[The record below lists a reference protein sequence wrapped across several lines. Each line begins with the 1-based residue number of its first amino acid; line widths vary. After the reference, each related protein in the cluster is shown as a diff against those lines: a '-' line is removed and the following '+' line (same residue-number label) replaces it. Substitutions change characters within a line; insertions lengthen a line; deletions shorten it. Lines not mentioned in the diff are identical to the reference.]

1 MRWIVCA
8 FGLVAL
14 PSSAATYICVVQG
27 KPVYTT
33 TKIGNLCEIS
43 DMNGISER
51 QTTTFAPPPVVSP
64 DVALPNETRQPVA
77 QTPQESDQLYKL
89 WHELEYGSYDK
100 VPISPITQLP
110 KPTTKS
116 TTKPTINTKP
126 QVAKKTNSPPKTTQT
141 TTKTN
146 STESKSAAYD
156 YVPSIKR
163 FNRVG
168 IGLVNRRQILLQE
181 IQREQAALTI
191 AREQLTAA
199 RKRNDTEAVKKYS
212 LMVLDRQQNVLALS
226 RELRR

>member
-1 MRWIVCA
+1 MRWIVCV

-51 QTTTFAPPPVVSP
+51 NTITFAPPPMVSP
-64 DVALPNETRQPVA
+64 DVALPNETSQPIA
-77 QTPQESDQLYKL
+77 QTPQETDQLYEL

-110 KPTTKS
+110 KPELTAKPKVTK
-116 TTKPTINTKP
+116 TPIP
-126 QVAKKTNSPPKTTQT
+126 QPKTNQT

-146 STESKSAAYD
+146 ATENKSVA
-156 YVPSIKR
+156 YVPNFTR

-168 IGLVNRRQILLQE
+168 VGMMNRRQILQQE
-181 IQREQAALTI
+181 IQREQAALAI

-199 RKRNDTEAVKKYS
+199 RKRNDTDSVKKYS
-212 LMVLDRQQNVLALS
+212 LMVIDREQNVLALT

>member
-1 MRWIVCA
+1 MRWIVCL

-43 DMNGISER
+43 DMNGIGER
-51 QTTTFAPPPVVSP
+51 QTTTFAPPPTVSP

-77 QTPQESDQLYKL
+77 KTPQETDQLYKL

-110 KPTTKS
+110 KSTN
-116 TTKPTINTKP
+116 TTKPTTKTKP
-126 QVAKKTNSPPKTTQT
+126 KVAKTPVTQPKTNQA
-141 TTKTN
+141 TTKANT
-146 STESKSAAYD
+146 TENKSAAYE
-156 YVPSIKR
+156 YLPSIKR

-168 IGLVNRRQILLQE
+168 IGLMNRRQILLQE
-181 IQREQAALTI
+181 IQREQAALAI